1 MFKKISEREQE
12 VYDYIQERG
21 ELLVSNLPKNMMGV
35 IPSLQ
40 NLGLVKT
47 FRKPVTLWAS
57 KKQTYVKVI

>member
-47 FRKPVTLWAS
+47 FRKSVTL
-57 KKQTYVKVI
+57 